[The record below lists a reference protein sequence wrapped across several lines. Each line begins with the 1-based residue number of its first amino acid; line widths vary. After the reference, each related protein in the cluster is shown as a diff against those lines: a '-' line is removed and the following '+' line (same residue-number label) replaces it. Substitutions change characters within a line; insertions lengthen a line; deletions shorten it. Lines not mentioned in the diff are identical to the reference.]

1 MATVNAAKALGMEDK
16 LGAIKSGMKA
26 DLIAVDMDRVEVW
39 PLSNIISHLVY
50 ACGRDQCVRGEGVT
64 RRVTVVWVN
73 GKQLL
78 KERELT
84 TLKVD
89 ELRSIGQKWE
99 KTLRE
104 FKAEQH

>member
-1 MATVNAAKALGMEDK
+1 M
-16 LGAIKSGMKA
+16 
-26 DLIAVDMDRVEVW
+26 
-39 PLSNIISHLVY
+39 
-50 ACGRDQCVRGEGVT
+50 T
-64 RRVTVVWVN
+64 RRVTDVWVN

-104 FKAEQH
+104 FKAEQHYACLLKSNRC

>member
-1 MATVNAAKALGMEDK
+1 MT
-16 LGAIKSGMKA
+16 
-26 DLIAVDMDRVEVW
+26 
-39 PLSNIISHLVY
+39 
-50 ACGRDQCVRGEGVT
+50 C
-64 RRVTVVWVN
+64 RVTDVWVN

-89 ELRSIGQKWE
+89 ELRGIGQKWE
-99 KTLRE
+99 KTLRG